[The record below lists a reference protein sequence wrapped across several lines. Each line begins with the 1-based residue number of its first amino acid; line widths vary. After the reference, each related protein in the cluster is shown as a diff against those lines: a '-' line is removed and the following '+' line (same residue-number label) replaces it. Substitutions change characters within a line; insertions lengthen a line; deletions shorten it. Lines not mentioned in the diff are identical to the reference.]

1 MFEVGDY
8 VVHGNSGICVVKD
21 ISPID
26 MPGAASGRLY
36 YILSTVG
43 NVESRIYSPV
53 DNVKVVL
60 RKILTADEARHII
73 NDIPD
78 IPETEFA
85 NEKFVEN
92 QYKEMISSC
101 DIRRLISL
109 VKSLRHKQAKRVA
122 DGKKITSTDERYL
135 KRAEYGVVS
144 ELALSLGMER
154 EEVIEI
160 LSKFE

>member
-1 MFEVGDY
+1 MRPSA
-8 VVHGNSGICVVKD
+8 HCS
-21 ISPID
+21 
-26 MPGAASGRLY
+26 
-36 YILSTVG
+36 LS
-43 NVESRIYSPV
+43 
-53 DNVKVVL
+53 
-60 RKILTADEARHII
+60 
-73 NDIPD
+73 
-78 IPETEFA
+78 
-85 NEKFVEN
+85 
-92 QYKEMISSC
+92 
-101 DIRRLISL
+101 RRFISL